1 MQNQLNKNTNGKTF
15 SKTLQRRTKKDFHSF
30 EINFSNR
37 KNMNQTMISM
47 FTHSMISILKNSSLF
62 NTIEIGG
69 NSRPCFRF
77 RRSFDC

>member
-1 MQNQLNKNTNGKTF
+1 
-15 SKTLQRRTKKDFHSF
+15 
-30 EINFSNR
+30 
-37 KNMNQTMISM
+37 MNQTMISM